1 MDKLFLFGAVYSSH
15 LFDCCLSHPENCQVP
30 SVSDIWIP
38 TAVTSL
44 YSSSG
49 HARASTCVVYTHT
62 SKLAKSKSRPRYLYS
77 ESSVP
82 IFIIY
87 FVDFSVGNC
96 YQIFFIKLKWRLLQ
110 QQQRLQFEIEIRKK
124 DGLPP
129 GGSSWASTQL
139 REFTNSREE
148 KKKTDF
154 FIISNRTRRR
164 QRGLVK
170 NQDQQ
175 LNKFL
180 RPMMSYTRQGN
191 CRVLSSLFRFFFF

>member
-1 MDKLFLFGAVYSSH
+1 MVQTFPFLGLFILVT
-15 LFDCCLSHPENCQVP
+15 CLTVASHPENGQVP

-49 HARASTCVVYTHT
+49 HARASTCAVYIHT
-62 SKLAKSKSRPRYLYS
+62 RKLAKSKSRPRYLYS

-87 FVDFSVGNC
+87 LSIFLLAAVIKSFSSNWNDVCCCSSSSGCNS
-96 YQIFFIKLKWRLLQ
+96 K
-110 QQQRLQFEIEIRKK
+110 IEIRKK

-139 REFTNSREE
+139 REFTNSRKE
-148 KKKTDF
+148 KKKKLTFSSFQIEQEED
-154 FIISNRTRRR
+154 
-164 QRGLVK
+164 RGACEES
-170 NQDQQ
+170 
-175 LNKFL
+175 
-180 RPMMSYTRQGN
+180 RSAAE
-191 CRVLSSLFRFFFF
+191 

>member
-1 MDKLFLFGAVYSSH
+1 MLSWKERNRTREWTNFSFWGLFILVT
-15 LFDCCLSHPENCQVP
+15 CLTVASHPENCQVP

-49 HARASTCVVYTHT
+49 HARASTCAVYIHT

-87 FVDFSVGNC
+87 LSIFLLAAVIKSFSSNWNDVCCNS
-96 YQIFFIKLKWRLLQ
+96 K
-110 QQQRLQFEIEIRKK
+110 IEIRKK

-139 REFTNSREE
+139 REFTNSRKE
-148 KKKTDF
+148 KKKK
-154 FIISNRTRRR
+154 NR
-164 QRGLVK
+164 
-170 NQDQQ
+170 
-175 LNKFL
+175 
-180 RPMMSYTRQGN
+180 
-191 CRVLSSLFRFFFF
+191 LFHHFK